1 MSRFRGGVARTLLL
15 SYLLVIVVG
24 VVTLVVAA
32 QAVGPAFFAASM
44 ARMMRAHG
52 AGGMMGPGTDTT
64 DTPMTPYLRVAF
76 RDALTAALLA
86 ATGAATLAAL
96 LVGALLSH
104 QIVRPVRRL
113 LGATRRIA
121 AGHYAERIPVGPAG
135 AGDELGH
142 LAVSFNAMAAALEE
156 TERRRLALVGDVAH
170 EIRTPLA
177 TLEASLEGL
186 LDGVVEPSPQTW
198 ATLHDEVGRLRRL
211 ADDLQELS
219 RAEARQIPLT
229 PRSVPPAAI
238 VRAALDR
245 LDGQFAEKGLDVAC
259 LVPAT
264 LPPVLADQDRAVQVV
279 TNLLTN
285 ALRYTPAPGRIAVA
299 AERRGDTVAITVTD
313 SGVGLAPAHL
323 AHLFERFY
331 RVDRSRSRALGGTGI
346 GLTIAKALVE
356 AMGGQIWA
364 ESAGLGCGSVFTV
377 TLPLAHRSS
386 LSPPYLDHILT

>member
-1 MSRFRGGVARTLLL
+1 VSRVRGGVARTLLL

-24 VVTLVVAA
+24 MVTLVAAA

-52 AGGMMGPGTDTT
+52 AGGMMGPGTDTS
-64 DTPMTPYLRVAF
+64 MTPYLRAAF

-96 LVGALLSH
+96 LVGALLSR

-121 AGHYAERIPVGPAG
+121 AGHYAERVPVGPAG

-229 PRSVPPAAI
+229 PRPIPPAAI
-238 VRAALDR
+238 MRAALDR
-245 LDGQFAEKGLDVAC
+245 LDGQFAEKGLDVVC

-285 ALRYTPAPGRIAVA
+285 ALRYTPAPGRVAVA
-299 AERRGDTVAITVTD
+299 AERRGDAVAITVTD

-331 RVDRSRSRALGGTGI
+331 RVDRSRSRALGGTGV

-356 AMGGQIWA
+356 AMGGQIRA

-386 LSPPYLDHILT
+386 LSPPIS

>member
-1 MSRFRGGVARTLLL
+1 MGRVRGGVARTLLL

-52 AGGMMGPGTDTT
+52 AGGMMGPGTDT
-64 DTPMTPYLRVAF
+64 PMTPYLRAAF

-86 ATGAATLAAL
+86 ATGVATLVAL
-96 LVGALLSH
+96 LVGALLSR

-121 AGHYAERIPVGPAG
+121 AGHYAERVSVGSTG
-135 AGDELGH
+135 AGDELGR
-142 LAVSFNAMAAALEE
+142 LAISFNAMAAALEE

-229 PRSVPPAAI
+229 PRPVPPVAI
-238 VRAALDR
+238 IRAALDR
-245 LDGQFAEKGLDVAC
+245 LEGQFAEKGLEVEC

-285 ALRYTPAPGRIAVA
+285 ALRYTPAPGRVAVA

-356 AMGGQIWA
+356 AMGGQIRA

-377 TLPLAHRSS
+377 TLPLAHRAS
-386 LSPPYLDHILT
+386 LSPPHILTTS

>member
-1 MSRFRGGVARTLLL
+1 VSRVRGGVARTLLL

-24 VVTLVVAA
+24 VVTLVAAA

-52 AGGMMGPGTDTT
+52 AGGMMGPGTDTS
-64 DTPMTPYLRVAF
+64 MTPYLRAAF

-96 LVGALLSH
+96 LVGALLSR

-121 AGHYAERIPVGPAG
+121 AGHYAERVPVGPAG

-156 TERRRLALVGDVAH
+156 TERRRLALVGDVTH

-186 LDGVVEPSPQTW
+186 LDGVVESSPQTW

-229 PRSVPPAAI
+229 PRPIPPAAI
-238 VRAALDR
+238 MRAALDR
-245 LDGQFAEKGLDVAC
+245 LDGQFAEKGLVVAC

-264 LPPVLADQDRAVQVV
+264 LPPVLADHDRAVQVV

-285 ALRYTPAPGRIAVA
+285 ALRYTSAPGRVAVA
-299 AERRGDTVAITVTD
+299 AERRGDAVAITVTD

-331 RVDRSRSRALGGTGI
+331 RVDRSRSRALGGTGV

-356 AMGGQIWA
+356 AMGGQIRA

-386 LSPPYLDHILT
+386 LSPPIS

>member
-1 MSRFRGGVARTLLL
+1 VSRVRGGVARTLLL

-24 VVTLVVAA
+24 VVTLVAAA

-52 AGGMMGPGTDTT
+52 AGGMMGPGTDTS
-64 DTPMTPYLRVAF
+64 MTPYLRAAF

-96 LVGALLSH
+96 LVGALLSR

-121 AGHYAERIPVGPAG
+121 AGHYAERVPVGPAG

-186 LDGVVEPSPQTW
+186 LDGVVESSPQTW

-229 PRSVPPAAI
+229 PRPIPPAAI
-238 VRAALDR
+238 MRAALDR
-245 LDGQFAEKGLDVAC
+245 LDGQFAEKGLVVAC

-264 LPPVLADQDRAVQVV
+264 LPPVLADHDRAVQVV

-285 ALRYTPAPGRIAVA
+285 ALRYTPAPGRVAVA
-299 AERRGDTVAITVTD
+299 AERRGDAVAITVTD

-331 RVDRSRSRALGGTGI
+331 RVDRSRSRALGGTGV

-356 AMGGQIWA
+356 AMGGQIRA

-386 LSPPYLDHILT
+386 LSPPIS

>member
-1 MSRFRGGVARTLLL
+1 MSRVRGGVARTLLL

-24 VVTLVVAA
+24 VVTLVAAA

-52 AGGMMGPGTDTT
+52 AGGMMGPGTDTS
-64 DTPMTPYLRVAF
+64 MTPYLRAAF

-96 LVGALLSH
+96 LVGALLSR

-121 AGHYAERIPVGPAG
+121 AGHYAERVPVGPAG

-186 LDGVVEPSPQTW
+186 LDGVVESSPQTW

-229 PRSVPPAAI
+229 PRPIPPAAI
-238 VRAALDR
+238 MRAALDR
-245 LDGQFAEKGLDVAC
+245 LDGQFAEKGLVVAC

-264 LPPVLADQDRAVQVV
+264 LPPVLADHDRAVQVV

-285 ALRYTPAPGRIAVA
+285 ALRYTPAPGRVAVA

-331 RVDRSRSRALGGTGI
+331 RVDRSRSRALGGTGV

-356 AMGGQIWA
+356 AMGGQIRA

-386 LSPPYLDHILT
+386 LSPPIS

>member
-1 MSRFRGGVARTLLL
+1 MSRVRGGVARTLLL

-24 VVTLVVAA
+24 VVTLVAAA

-52 AGGMMGPGTDTT
+52 AGGMMGPGTDTS
-64 DTPMTPYLRVAF
+64 MTPYLRAAF

-96 LVGALLSH
+96 LVGALLSR

-121 AGHYAERIPVGPAG
+121 AGHYAERVPVGPAG

-186 LDGVVEPSPQTW
+186 LDGVVESSPQTW

-229 PRSVPPAAI
+229 PRPIPPAAI
-238 VRAALDR
+238 MRAALDR
-245 LDGQFAEKGLDVAC
+245 LDGQFAEKGLVVAC

-264 LPPVLADQDRAVQVV
+264 LPPVLADHDRAVQVV

-285 ALRYTPAPGRIAVA
+285 ALRYTPAPGRVAVA
-299 AERRGDTVAITVTD
+299 AERRGAAVAITVTD

-331 RVDRSRSRALGGTGI
+331 RVDRSRSRALGGTGV

-356 AMGGQIWA
+356 AMGGQIRA

-386 LSPPYLDHILT
+386 LSPPIS

>member
-1 MSRFRGGVARTLLL
+1 VSRVRGGVARTLLL

-24 VVTLVVAA
+24 VVTLVAAA

-52 AGGMMGPGTDTT
+52 AGGMMGPGTDTS
-64 DTPMTPYLRVAF
+64 MTPYLRAAF

-96 LVGALLSH
+96 LVGALLSR

-121 AGHYAERIPVGPAG
+121 AGHYAERVPVGPAG

-186 LDGVVEPSPQTW
+186 LDGVVESSPQTW

-229 PRSVPPAAI
+229 PRPIPPAAI
-238 VRAALDR
+238 MRAALDR
-245 LDGQFAEKGLDVAC
+245 LDGQFAEKGLVVAC

-264 LPPVLADQDRAVQVV
+264 LPPVLADHDRAVQVV

-285 ALRYTPAPGRIAVA
+285 ALRYTPAPGRVAVA
-299 AERRGDTVAITVTD
+299 AERRGAAVAITVTD

-331 RVDRSRSRALGGTGI
+331 RVDRSRSRALGGTGV

-356 AMGGQIWA
+356 AMGGQIRA

-386 LSPPYLDHILT
+386 LSPPIS

>member
-1 MSRFRGGVARTLLL
+1 VSRVRGGVARTLLL

-24 VVTLVVAA
+24 VVTLVAAA

-52 AGGMMGPGTDTT
+52 AGGMMGPGTDTS
-64 DTPMTPYLRVAF
+64 MTPYLRAAF

-96 LVGALLSH
+96 LVGALLSR

-121 AGHYAERIPVGPAG
+121 AGHYAERVPVGPAG

-186 LDGVVEPSPQTW
+186 LDGVVESSPQTW

-229 PRSVPPAAI
+229 PRPIPPAAI
-238 VRAALDR
+238 MRAALDR
-245 LDGQFAEKGLDVAC
+245 LDGQFAEKGLVVAC

-264 LPPVLADQDRAVQVV
+264 LPPVLADHDRAVQVV

-285 ALRYTPAPGRIAVA
+285 ALRYTPAPGRVAVA

-331 RVDRSRSRALGGTGI
+331 RVDRSRSRALGGTGV

-356 AMGGQIWA
+356 AMGGQIRA

-386 LSPPYLDHILT
+386 LSPPIS

>member
-1 MSRFRGGVARTLLL
+1 VGWIRSSVTRTLLL

-24 VVTLVVAA
+24 VATLVVAA

-52 AGGMMGPGTDTT
+52 VGGMMGSGT
-64 DTPMTPYLRVAF
+64 DTPMTPYLRAAF

-86 ATGAATLAAL
+86 AAGAAALAAL
-96 LVGALLSH
+96 LVGALLSGW
-104 QIVRPVRRL
+104 IVRPVRRL

-121 AGHYAERIPVGPAG
+121 AGHYAERVSVGLTG
-135 AGDELGH
+135 AGNELGQ

-219 RAEARQIPLT
+219 RAEARQIPLA
-229 PRSVPPAAI
+229 PRPVSPAAI
-238 VRAALDR
+238 VQVALDR
-245 LDGQFAEKGLDVAC
+245 LDEQFAEKGLDVAC

-285 ALRYTPAPGRIAVA
+285 ALRYTPAPGRIVVA
-299 AERRGDTVAITVTD
+299 AERRGDAVAITVTD
-313 SGVGLAPAHL
+313 TGVGLTPAHL
-323 AHLFERFY
+323 ARLFERFY
-331 RVDRSRSRALGGTGI
+331 RVDPSRSRALGGTGV

-356 AMGGQIWA
+356 AMGGRIWA
-364 ESAGLGCGSVFTV
+364 ESGGLGCGSVFTV
-377 TLPLAHRSS
+377 TFPLAHHSS
-386 LSPPYLDHILT
+386 LGLPVS